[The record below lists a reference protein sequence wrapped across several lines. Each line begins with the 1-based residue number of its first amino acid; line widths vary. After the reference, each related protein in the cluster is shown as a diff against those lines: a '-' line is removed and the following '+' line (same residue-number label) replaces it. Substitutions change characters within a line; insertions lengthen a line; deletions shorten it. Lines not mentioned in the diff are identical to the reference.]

1 MKDTMSEF
9 EFYAL
14 YTGKGELC
22 YLAQTLCLFGGSQI
36 WWSLK
41 KVKCLCG
48 VRKKMYQIKKTLPS
62 HP

>member
-1 MKDTMSEF
+1 MKDTMPEF

-14 YTGKGELC
+14 YTGKRELC

-41 KVKCLCG
+41 IVNVFAGSERKC
-48 VRKKMYQIKKTLPS
+48 IK
-62 HP
+62 